1 LAEEDTGGQ
10 ERDPGEVVR
19 WRIRCSPPAASAP
32 PTHPNLLISTQ
43 RCLSHIA
50 PGNGYSQTVTLCP
63 QMDPPPISPSPI
75 PPPGGWAPL
84 VQRGE
89 GKTSVS
95 WEGEKRVG
103 LILTIRQD
111 GTTRPMFPSSQPR
124 GPVMRWGCSG
134 GELTPARVQVGSQPV
149 FLPNTTTPALR
160 GWPPRTLRFLSS
172 CPRQTMERLK
182 CSLRRPWGKMGR
194 PSARPVGVS
203 VHFRSHAS
211 QLLPLVACGSG
222 VETQAP

>member
-19 WRIRCSPPAASAP
+19 WRIRCSPPVASAP

-89 GKTSVS
+89 GKTYVS

-149 FLPNTTTPALR
+149 FLPNTTTPGSSLFSLAL
-160 GWPPRTLRFLSS
+160 GLLGGSPPRRRTPTLSRSLVLSLS
-172 CPRQTMERLK
+172 
-182 CSLRRPWGKMGR
+182 
-194 PSARPVGVS
+194 
-203 VHFRSHAS
+203 HSHAS
-211 QLLPLVACGSG
+211 PLLPLVACGSG
-222 VETQAP
+222 VWVYRYN